1 MRSRWMVGVAG
12 LVLAVGGGGPVGAL
26 SPVSVPPGSNPGSG
40 GAVGD
45 AVAIAA
51 GVEVRAGLAGAYAG
65 VAASQPVAVGDGV
78 RTDATGFAEVA
89 YGDGS
94 RTRLDV
100 NTEFE
105 VVALV
110 DDAGT
115 AVTRTKMGVGRT
127 WHRVQAVGAAAG
139 GFEVA
144 TSQATATVRG
154 TAFLVSCLTVESCDY
169 TVMEGVVDV
178 TLADGT
184 VVTVTGPAT
193 LDVTN
198 GVATGPLPLSW
209 DGLFGDPWLVA
220 NTDRDVEAGFVDRAT
235 VYQAYGPAYA
245 SMVGDFTGTDTL
257 TNVTCTSFCIEASGS
272 PADIGTQAEY
282 TPSFTADCSSGACVI
297 VGTAGI
303 PYTFDGTAYTVLIP
317 EEPGPC
323 QIDWGNDGV
332 IDEDIGTV
340 VGVTTGVVTPTAAEV
355 RDGSYVVTS
364 LQRVSTITQTVE
376 GMCVEGDF
384 PPEVDTLEEVSA
396 LPQYLGVTGVWEAT
410 ATR

>member
-1 MRSRWMVGVAG
+1 MMRSSWVMAG
-12 LVLAVGGGGPVGAL
+12 AVVLAVGVGGPVGAL
-26 SPVSVPPGSNPGSG
+26 APSSGSAGSG
-40 GAVGD
+40 GPVGD

-89 YGDGS
+89 YSDGS

-110 DDAGT
+110 DDAGN
-115 AVTRTKMGVGRT
+115 AVTRTEMGVGRT
-127 WHRVQAVGAAAG
+127 WHRVQAVGAASG
-139 GFEVA
+139 GFEVV
-144 TSQATATVRG
+144 TSQATAAGRG
-154 TAFLVSCLTVESCDY
+154 TAFVVSCLSVESCDY
-169 TVMEGVVDV
+169 AVMEGVVDV

-184 VVTVTGPAT
+184 VVTVTAPAT

-220 NTDRDVEAGFVDRAT
+220 NTDRDVEAGFADRAT
-235 VYQAYGPAYA
+235 VYQAYGPGYA

-257 TNVTCTSFCIEASGS
+257 TNVTCASICIEASGS
-272 PADIGTQAEY
+272 PADIGTQGEY
-282 TPSFTADCSSGACVI
+282 TPTFTADCSSGSCVI
-297 VGTAGI
+297 VGSAGV
-303 PYTFDGTAYTVLIP
+303 PYTFDGTSYSASIP
-317 EEPGPC
+317 EEPTTC
-323 QIDWGNDGV
+323 DVDWGSDGVVDETSGTVNGV
-332 IDEDIGTV
+332 IDSM
-340 VGVTTGVVTPTAAEV
+340 VTPTAAEV
-355 RDGSYVVTS
+355 RDGSYVVTA
-364 LQRVSTITQTVE
+364 LERTATITYTVE
-376 GMCVEGDF
+376 GICVDGAF
-384 PPEVDTLEEVSA
+384 PPGVDTIEELSS